1 MGLLEKLK
9 LLFKARQPIT
19 DIITELK
26 GVKSGWKT
34 AAFWMAVL
42 LSLVSLVGALQG
54 LIPVTAA
61 LIATTAIT
69 LIYNILR
76 GAIKSQIPGQKP
88 FFQTSEFWLSV
99 LGSVSA
105 AIVVL
110 QTGGINPAWFKEA
123 LGAIG
128 IILTSLGA
136 SQNLSGQQPGQVD
149 QSQNPIQPSAPTP
162 AVPPSK

>member
-1 MGLLEKLK
+1 MGLIEKLK

-34 AAFWMAVL
+34 GAFWVSVL
-42 LSLVSLVGALQG
+42 LSLTALVGALQG
-54 LIPVTAA
+54 VIPVTAA
-61 LIATTAIT
+61 LIATTMIT

-76 GAIKSQIPGQKP
+76 GAIKSQVPGQKP

-105 AIVVL
+105 AIVAL
-110 QTGGINPAWFKEA
+110 QAGGVNPAWFKEA

-136 SQNLSGQQPGQVD
+136 SQNISGQQPGQVD
-149 QSQNPIQPSAPTP
+149 GNQEAIAPTP
-162 AVPPSK
+162 AVSPSK

>member
-1 MGLLEKLK
+1 MGLIEKLK

-26 GVKSGWKT
+26 SVKAGYKT
-34 AAFWMAVL
+34 AAFWISVL
-42 LSLVSLVGALQG
+42 LSLISLAGALQG
-54 LIPVTAA
+54 VIPVTIA
-61 LIATTAIT
+61 LIATTVIT
-69 LIYNILR
+69 LAYNILR
-76 GAIKSQIPGQKP
+76 GAIKSQVPGQPP

-105 AIVVL
+105 AIVAL
-110 QTGGINPAWFKEA
+110 QAGGVNPAWFKEA

-136 SQNLSGQQPGQVD
+136 SQNLAGQQPGQVN
-149 QSQNPIQPSAPTP
+149 QEPTVPS